1 MNKKAGTALIIATLA
16 TGSLWMGNTVLA
28 SSAASAA
35 PLESSEQAVQRDDS
49 SDYIKFSGVI
59 SELKQSDQ
67 SLTFIVENQEN
78 SLQMIFPISDEVLL
92 LNKSTTE
99 KLEKHTMEKGL
110 QVDVYYDKT
119 KPMPL
124 IYPATITPEMII
136 VKDKDTGLVKVSKFD
151 NLYQSLDH
159 ELKLHISEDTVL
171 LNKQGEQINK
181 EELHGKELI
190 VFYTFTTKSIPAQTT
205 PKKIIALNN
214 EYELPM
220 KVEQLIND
228 DLYMK
233 EGTKMIPIRKVAE
246 YLGYSVEWNQESL
259 SIILRK
265 QNQSFIISIG
275 EKAYDYNRSIRYFD
289 VAPEMING
297 RSYIPAEFVKMLSIN

>member
-1 MNKKAGTALIIATLA
+1 MNKKARTALIIATLA
-16 TGSLWMGNTVLA
+16 TGSLWMGNTVMA

-35 PLESSEQAVQRDDS
+35 PLERSEQAVQRDDS

-59 SELKQSDQ
+59 SEIKQNDQ
-67 SLTFIVENQEN
+67 SLTLIVENEEN

-92 LNKSTTE
+92 LNSSTTE
-99 KLEKHTMEKGL
+99 KLEKHSMEKGL

-124 IYPATITPEMII
+124 IYPATISPEVII
-136 VKDKDTGLVKVSKFD
+136 AKDKDMGLVKVSKFD
-151 NLYQSLDH
+151 EQFQSLDH
-159 ELKLHISEDTVL
+159 ELKLNISEDTVL

-181 EELHGKELI
+181 EDLHGKELI
-190 VFYTFTTKSIPAQTT
+190 VFYTFTKKSIPAQTT

-220 KVEQLIND
+220 KVEQLINED
-228 DLYMK
+228 HYMK

-259 SIILRK
+259 SIFLRK
-265 QNQSFIISIG
+265 QNQSFTIAIG
-275 EKAYDYNRSIRYFD
+275 ENAYGYNRSIRYFD

-297 RSYIPAEFVKMLSIN
+297 RSYIPVEFVKMLSIN